1 MPRAGGGR
9 SSGGGGGSR
18 SSGGGGGSVSV
29 SGYTR
34 SNGTYVSGYTRAAP
48 SSSSSSSST
57 GGGGGGG
64 SSSAAASASYAS
76 SSSGHGGGGGGG
88 SVNVSGYTRS
98 NGTYVSGYTRA
109 APSNSSSATSGA
121 DHGVVHVKEHT
132 RSDGTVVA
140 AHTRSK
146 PAASRSAAA
155 SGANDV
161 VHVKEHTRSDGTVVA
176 AHTRSKPAA
185 SRSAA
190 ASGANDVVHVKEHTR
205 SDGTVV
211 AAHTRSR
218 PTRNLTEGMAE
229 ALPSVDIKQGPA
241 FPGDNRKRTHFVD
254 NPVNRRKGRVGL
266 PIPSKRHT
274 EQSRQGLPP
283 DATSSERQHERI
295 KDALYR
301 TTVEEIRLMLTEC
314 AESILDRQATW
325 EENNAIQTALHHHQ
339 RAEVEE
345 EWSEQGVPGWTDLQR
360 IRAGRPGDTLVIQ
373 QDEITLEKAIGRG
386 GFGEVFAA
394 RYKGTVVAVKRLHL
408 QSWSRSR
415 LDTFKRELQVLSQVQ
430 HQHVVAVLG
439 VVLEPPQFSIV
450 MEYMSR
456 SLFTAL
462 FIHEEQFSGDKQKM
476 IVLEVCAALE
486 HLHKEGIA
494 HCDMKVENVLLDA
507 TDHAKICDF
516 GLSFIRSTTEVSSS
530 RLDSATAPPGQ
541 GTPRYSAPEVLR
553 GERLVLKQLFATDV
567 YSLALVVYEVVVR
580 KEVFIDYTLRQLEKN
595 VGDGED
601 RPEISAPPRILAD
614 TIQQLW
620 VKDPSRRPTMARV
633 CELFSAIDSCHWAPL
648 NASG

>member
-132 RSDGTVVA
+132 RS
-140 AHTRSK
+140 
-146 PAASRSAAA
+146 
-155 SGANDV
+155 N
-161 VHVKEHTRSDGTVVA
+161 GTVVA

-450 MEYMSR
+450 MEYLSR

>member
-48 SSSSSSSST
+48 S
-57 GGGGGGG
+57 
-64 SSSAAASASYAS
+64 
-76 SSSGHGGGGGGG
+76 
-88 SVNVSGYTRS
+88 
-98 NGTYVSGYTRA
+98 
-109 APSNSSSATSGA
+109 NSSSATSGA
-121 DHGVVHVKEHT
+121 DHG
-132 RSDGTVVA
+132 
-140 AHTRSK
+140 
-146 PAASRSAAA
+146 
-155 SGANDV
+155 
-161 VHVKEHTRSDGTVVA
+161 
-176 AHTRSKPAA
+176 
-185 SRSAA
+185 
-190 ASGANDVVHVKEHTR
+190 VVHVKEHTR